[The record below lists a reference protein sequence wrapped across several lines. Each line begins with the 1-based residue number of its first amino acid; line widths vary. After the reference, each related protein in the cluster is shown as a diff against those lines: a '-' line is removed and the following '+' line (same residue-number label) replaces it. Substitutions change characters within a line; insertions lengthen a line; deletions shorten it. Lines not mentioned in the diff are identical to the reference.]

1 MKKVGIWFLNNLKW
15 ILAIIVIVVTG
26 GVVAKTMQNSYNSYK
41 AYEAAYYEN
50 DLLVRSNAAAAP
62 KTIEIDDEFVTYEGW
77 NIASTKS
84 RYANEKTIWS
94 DGFKVTTSQ
103 EDYYVDDYIDLTQK
117 GGSIALAFTLQE
129 RSFLDIDF
137 VISSVKETTKDDE
150 TTYGVNDLLS
160 NVDFIING
168 ETMEDEIALA
178 NSSGDP
184 EWHHLVMSGFA
195 LPAGDVTITV
205 KSKSG
210 KQSYMPQLRNVH
222 LFSSQVLTEAVEAG
236 E

>member
-15 ILAIIVIVVTG
+15 ILAIVIIGVTG
-26 GVVAKTMQNSYNSYK
+26 GVVAKTMQDSYK
-41 AYEAAYYEN
+41 AYKAYETAYYEN
-50 DLLVRSNAAAAP
+50 DLEVRSNVAAAP
-62 KTIEIDDEFVTYEGW
+62 KSIEINDEFVTYNGS
-77 NIASTKS
+77 NVASTQS

-103 EDYYVDDYIDLTQK
+103 DDYYFDDYIDLTQK
-117 GGSIALAFTLQE
+117 GGSISLAMTLSAK
-129 RSFLDIDF
+129 SFVDIDF

-150 TTYGVNDLLS
+150 TTYGVKDLLT

-168 ETMEDEIALA
+168 ETMEEDIDLA
-178 NSSGDP
+178 NSSGNP
-184 EWHHLVMSGFA
+184 EWHHLVMAGFA
-195 LPAGDVTITV
+195 LPAGDVTITI

-210 KQSYMPQLRNVH
+210 KVSSMPQLKNVH